1 MIRNIRHYVR
11 FSLWLLLA
19 YACQKPTVPL
29 DTEQFCSLLIDLH
42 KVDGT
47 LAVNRGMRGN
57 NELKNYAYYN
67 DLFQKYGISRED
79 FDSCMYYYSAQTN
92 LFSEMYDF
100 VVDSLN
106 KELTLADKV
115 LKDLR
120 VNDSVNYFPR
130 IFLSDSLLS
139 DTLRLDSVVT
149 VTIDSI
155 VPGLYKFSTTLQ
167 FDSISSNRTR
177 YIVSYFVSED
187 DRDTLWARHISVGLD
202 TIRRSY
208 NWSQYAD
215 SLCSRLVIRYMDM
228 LPRHERLN
236 RSRNRTAKSVK
247 KEQPMDLK
255 AFHGRAWNNQL
266 FRPYTPRETENR
278 LKQSIRRK

>member
-29 DTEQFCSLLIDLH
+29 DTEQFRSLLIDLH

-79 FDSCMYYYSAQTN
+79 FDTCMYYYSAQTN

-155 VPGLYKFSTTLQ
+155 VPGFYKFSTTLQ

-215 SLCSRLVIRYMDM
+215 SLCSRLVIRYMDV

-266 FRPYTPRETENR
+266 FRPYTPRGTENR

>member
-19 YACQKPTVPL
+19 YACQKPAVPL
-29 DTEQFCSLLIDLH
+29 DTEQFRSLLIDLH

>member
-29 DTEQFCSLLIDLH
+29 DTEQFRSLLIDLH

-215 SLCSRLVIRYMDM
+215 SLCSRLVIRYMDV

-266 FRPYTPRETENR
+266 FRPYTPRGTENR

>member
-19 YACQKPTVPL
+19 YACQKPAVPL
-29 DTEQFCSLLIDLH
+29 DTEQFRSLLIDLH

-266 FRPYTPRETENR
+266 FRPYTPRGTENR

>member
-29 DTEQFCSLLIDLH
+29 DTEQFRSLLIDLH

-79 FDSCMYYYSAQTN
+79 FDTCMYYYSAQTN

-130 IFLSDSLLS
+130 ILLSDSLLS

-215 SLCSRLVIRYMDM
+215 SLCSRLVIRYMDV

-266 FRPYTPRETENR
+266 FRPYTPRGTENR

>member
-29 DTEQFCSLLIDLH
+29 DTEQFRSLLIDLH

-79 FDSCMYYYSAQTN
+79 FDTCMYYYSAQTN

-215 SLCSRLVIRYMDM
+215 SLCSRLVIRYMDV

-247 KEQPMDLK
+247 KSS
-255 AFHGRAWNNQL
+255 RW
-266 FRPYTPRETENR
+266 T
-278 LKQSIRRK
+278 

>member
-19 YACQKPTVPL
+19 YACQKQTVPL
-29 DTEQFCSLLIDLH
+29 DTEQFRSLLIDLH

-57 NELKNYAYYN
+57 SELKNYAYYN
-67 DLFQKYGISRED
+67 NLFQKYGISRED

-92 LFSEMYDF
+92 LFSEIYDF

-120 VNDSVNYFPR
+120 ANDSVNYFPR
-130 IFLSDSLLS
+130 MFLADSLPS

-167 FDSISSNRTR
+167 FDSLSSNRTR

-187 DRDTLWARHISVGLD
+187 NRDTLWARHISVGLD
-202 TIRRSY
+202 TLRRSY

-215 SLCSRLVIRYMDM
+215 SLCSRLIIRYMDV

-236 RSRNRTAKSVK
+236 RSRNRTAKPVK
-247 KEQPMDLK
+247 KEQPVDLK
-255 AFHGRAWNNQL
+255 AFHGRAWNNLL
-266 FRPYTPRETENR
+266 FRPYTARETENR

>member
-19 YACQKPTVPL
+19 YACQKPAVPL
-29 DTEQFCSLLIDLH
+29 DTEQFRSLLIDLH

-67 DLFQKYGISRED
+67 DLFQKYGISRKD

-215 SLCSRLVIRYMDM
+215 SLCSRLVIRYMDV

-247 KEQPMDLK
+247 KEQPVDLK

-266 FRPYTPRETENR
+266 FRPYTPRGTENR